1 LTAVLFNA
9 KLSSMIVENSNSPES
24 GSKHVSISQIPP
36 HLLAPLGRST
46 AVPDQLVELFR
57 NLILQGEWAPGSPI
71 IETAVARAVGVSQ
84 PTVRE
89 ALRQL
94 EAEGLILRRQ
104 FRSCEVT
111 QLSRDEVDQIFRLR
125 IEWESL
131 AAELAVENRANW
143 KREHLLGAAENLIQ
157 AARRH
162 DSDAFYRHDLDFHK
176 ELWACTGNVFLTKA
190 LSQITVPLFAFWTLR
205 HLRESDVDLVKQAAA
220 HKRIALAIVSKDTR
234 EARRTTREGM
244 QQFWKDG
251 ARVTSGTKAR

>member
-1 LTAVLFNA
+1 MEDY
-9 KLSSMIVENSNSPES
+9 KLSSMIVLRNNPSEATKRS
-24 GSKHVSISQIPP
+24 GPISQIPP
-36 HLLAPLGRST
+36 QMLTSLGRSA

-57 NLILQGEWAPGSPI
+57 NLILQGEWKPGSPI
-71 IETAVARAVGVSQ
+71 VETAIAKAVGVAQ

-89 ALRQL
+89 ALRHL

-125 IEWESL
+125 MEWESL

-143 KREHLLGAAENLIQ
+143 KREHLLKAAEKLKQ
-157 AARRH
+157 AARKH
-162 DSDAFYRHDLDFHK
+162 DSDSFYRYDLDFHK
-176 ELWACTGNVFLTKA
+176 ELWACTGNQFLSKA

-220 HKRIALAIVSKDTR
+220 HERIALAIISKDKRQARKTTR
-234 EARRTTREGM
+234 EAM
-244 QQFWKDG
+244 QAFWKDG
-251 ARVTSGTKAR
+251 ARVTADSRKH